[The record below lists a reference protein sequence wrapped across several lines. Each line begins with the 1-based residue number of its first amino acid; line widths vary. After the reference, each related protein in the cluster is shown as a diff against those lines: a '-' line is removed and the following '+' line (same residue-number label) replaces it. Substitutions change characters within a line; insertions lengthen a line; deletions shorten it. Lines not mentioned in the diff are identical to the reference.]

1 MSKKMQ
7 ELLCSLNICDK
18 SSIEQFFPQVRD
30 RDDVAVLKCRKSGV
44 IFLSRSDHM
53 EKSHYENCA
62 DLKYWGGLDRK
73 TALMNTA
80 VDDQRRSDQFGEVVS
95 GKIWLDVGTGLGGI
109 LDLLSPR
116 ASKTLAVEPQAG
128 PRECLRKLG
137 YQVYRDIDDVPDQAI
152 ETVSIFHVLEH
163 FTEPLQTLRKIRGVM
178 KRGGKII
185 IEVPHANDALLSLYD
200 SEVFKAFTFWSEHL
214 ILHTRRSLTVF
225 LEAAGFRGVTI
236 SGFQRYPLANH
247 LYWLAKGKPGGHEV
261 WNQLKT
267 PALDLAY
274 ADLLNSI
281 DQTDTLIAVAEA

>member
-95 GKIWLDVGTGLGGI
+95 GKIWLDVGTGL
-109 LDLLSPR
+109 DLEGFW
-116 ASKTLAVEPQAG
+116 TY
-128 PRECLRKLG
+128 CLRAHPRPLLWNHRLGRGNVCESSDIRSIGTLMTYLIRPSRPYRSSMSWSILRSRYKL
-137 YQVYRDIDDVPDQAI
+137 
-152 ETVSIFHVLEH
+152 
-163 FTEPLQTLRKIRGVM
+163 
-178 KRGGKII
+178 
-185 IEVPHANDALLSLYD
+185 
-200 SEVFKAFTFWSEHL
+200 
-214 ILHTRRSLTVF
+214 
-225 LEAAGFRGVTI
+225 
-236 SGFQRYPLANH
+236 
-247 LYWLAKGKPGGHEV
+247 
-261 WNQLKT
+261 
-267 PALDLAY
+267 
-274 ADLLNSI
+274 
-281 DQTDTLIAVAEA
+281 